1 MSPTTYLAVLAQ
13 LRRAL
18 SERRIVSKPQMLSKL
33 RSVSVVSRCD
43 ETQEECSYR
52 LQYES
57 LQDWNNRYWSE
68 HNQLFDLEKQEYI
81 KKNFSQASTS
91 DEALS
96 HDQLA
101 AFYSDFLERNRAKHV
116 EYNSIWYRSLATLL
130 ENSMRAKIS
139 RLKVSLSSLIT

>member
-1 MSPTTYLAVLAQ
+1 MPPATYLAVLAQ

-33 RSVSVVSRCD
+33 RSVIVVTRCD
-43 ETQEECSYR
+43 ETEDERSYR

-57 LQDWNNRYWSE
+57 LQDWNNGYWSE
-68 HNQLFDLEKQEYI
+68 HNQLFELEKQEFI
-81 KKNFSQASTS
+81 KKNFSHAISS

-101 AFYSDFLERNRAKHV
+101 AFYRDFLERNRAKHV
-116 EYNSIWYRSLATLL
+116 DYNIVWYRGLADLLGNSIK
-130 ENSMRAKIS
+130 AKLS
-139 RLKVSLSSLIT
+139 RLRVSLSSST